1 MLARC
6 RATAPQDYSS
16 YRDNASFLKTV
27 DPLPG
32 PCASWKLIETTVTG
46 TRKDARG
53 HIMKEV
59 FDCWARDPVEIIAD
73 LLGYPEF
80 QGEQKYAPYLQ
91 HLEELS
97 GQLDG
102 ADEEERDRIFDEM
115 ASAEWWRRLQEEISK
130 LYPNAIIAPVIVA
143 FDKTQLSTLSGDKQA
158 WPVYLTIGNIDK
170 DVRHSERSLQGYRLF
185 HFAMQQLLMP
195 LQQAGKEGVWI
206 NCADGNVRR
215 VFPSWL
221 RTSRIIRSSVCVYRT
236 PQEML
241 GAMANPSSENF
252 DKFGVRDIPDPFW
265 ASLPYANIF
274 SCIVPDL
281 LHQLHKGVF
290 KSRLVKWVSHGRED
304 ELDARFAQIPP
315 YPNLRVFSKGISKI
329 TQWTGNEAREI
340 EKEFVGLLD
349 GLHQGG
355 DYNTHSRLW
364 DPDYPPH
371 SAARTGEVLD
381 LHARLGLRLLSP
393 VGIPTHYPHR
403 DTFRPT
409 VIDLVWVPDDRAH
422 RLYEVRVAPEERG
435 LSDHAVIHAVIPA
448 GEWSYQGAPSIAA
461 KSEAERDSLEAIREG
476 VQQRLPPAIPL
487 GTEEE
492 LCSAVDSLYSCIT
505 DAWQA
510 HARPVTICNQS
521 LQWWDHSCSEAARR
535 LEHAREQLEY
545 VKQHSPRLA
554 PAARAAARLALHQLK
569 SALRKRCRTRMD
581 EHIQEI
587 AEEKHRVWDLM
598 SWVGPRAMPTYRALV
613 HNNAPIQSL
622 PDLWTALDSTF
633 HAAAARP
640 VDLSIVN
647 EIPPLAPRDCPVIS
661 RAEVLDALQHVS
673 TSSTPGWDHLH
684 WRHLKALITDHHFS
698 AVVLRIYNAI
708 LDLGIWPAQF
718 KRAVSVVIPKPYK
731 DDYSRVK
738 SHRPIVPL
746 STLGKLMEKVIS
758 ERLHYECQRFGI
770 LHPNQFGGTKAHSTV
785 DAATCLVTHVRMG
798 WKRNLVTSCLAFD
811 VAQFFPSMNHS
822 LLCRILER
830 YGFAP
835 SLIRFFQHYLRGR
848 QSCFR
853 WGRATSPWFDTPPM
867 GAGQGSALSPI
878 LTNI

>member
-1 MLARC
+1 M
-6 RATAPQDYSS
+6 D
-16 YRDNASFLKTV
+16 D
-27 DPLPG
+27 
-32 PCASWKLIETTVTG
+32 
-46 TRKDARG
+46 
-53 HIMKEV
+53 
-59 FDCWARDPVEIIAD
+59 
-73 LLGYPEF
+73 
-80 QGEQKYAPYLQ
+80 
-91 HLEELS
+91 
-97 GQLDG
+97 
-102 ADEEERDRIFDEM
+102 
-115 ASAEWWRRLQEEISK
+115 
-130 LYPNAIIAPVIVA
+130 
-143 FDKTQLSTLSGDKQA
+143 
-158 WPVYLTIGNIDK
+158 
-170 DVRHSERSLQGYRLF
+170 
-185 HFAMQQLLMP
+185 
-195 LQQAGKEGVWI
+195 
-206 NCADGNVRR
+206 CADGNVRR
-215 VFPSWL
+215 VFPIL
-221 RTSRIIRSSVCVYRT
+221 AAYIADHPEQCLVCCNKENRCPTCLVDRDCRGEMLHSVYRT

-241 GAMANPSSENF
+241 GAMADPSSEIF

-290 KSRLVKWVSHGRED
+290 KSHLVKWVSHGRED

-461 KSEAERDSLEAIREG
+461 KSEAERDFLEAIREG

-521 LQWWDHSCSEAARR
+521 LQWDHSCSEAARR

-554 PAARAAARLALHQLK
+554 PAARAAARLALHHLK
-569 SALRKRCRTRMD
+569 SALRKRRRTRMD
-581 EHIQEI
+581 ERIQEI

-613 HNNAPIQSL
+613 H
-622 PDLWTALDSTF
+622 
-633 HAAAARP
+633 
-640 VDLSIVN
+640 
-647 EIPPLAPRDCPVIS
+647 
-661 RAEVLDALQHVS
+661 
-673 TSSTPGWDHLH
+673 
-684 WRHLKALITDHHFS
+684 
-698 AVVLRIYNAI
+698 
-708 LDLGIWPAQF
+708 
-718 KRAVSVVIPKPYK
+718 
-731 DDYSRVK
+731 
-738 SHRPIVPL
+738 
-746 STLGKLMEKVIS
+746 
-758 ERLHYECQRFGI
+758 
-770 LHPNQFGGTKAHSTV
+770 
-785 DAATCLVTHVRMG
+785 
-798 WKRNLVTSCLAFD
+798 
-811 VAQFFPSMNHS
+811 
-822 LLCRILER
+822 
-830 YGFAP
+830 
-835 SLIRFFQHYLRGR
+835 
-848 QSCFR
+848 
-853 WGRATSPWFDTPPM
+853 
-867 GAGQGSALSPI
+867 
-878 LTNI
+878 